1 MAFIPSIRINLI
13 YVPILDRQGLR
24 EIVLKE
30 HPIFIPVPIASA
42 PISSSIVY
50 EHLIATHGN
59 ERIEEV
65 NLEAP
70 EIHL

>member
-1 MAFIPSIRINLI
+1 M
-13 YVPILDRQGLR
+13 
-24 EIVLKE
+24 LKE

-42 PISSSIVY
+42 PISTLVVY
-50 EHLIATHGN
+50 QHLIATPDN
-59 ERIEEV
+59 EPIEEV